1 MDKFLNRPKRDN
13 PEFDSSNTVRK
24 SKHRKYDESYM
35 DYGFTYTVVGNEE
48 RPQCVICFKVMAV
61 GSMLSNKMK
70 RHLET
75 VHATLINKPRT
86 YFESKLKAMRDQKTT
101 FANHAMIPSKI
112 LLASYKVAY
121 QVAKCKKSHT
131 IAKKLILPAA
141 MDMVSIM
148 LGEAAAKQ

>member
-13 PEFDSSNTVRK
+13 LEFDSSNTVRK

-35 DYGFTYTVVGNEE
+35 DYGFTYTVVENEE

-61 GSMLSNKMK
+61 ESMLPNKMN

-75 VHATLINKPRT
+75 VHQILKHKPRT
-86 YFESKLKAMRDQKTT
+86 YFKSKLKAMREQKTT
-101 FANHAMIPSKI
+101 FAKHAKIPSKA

-121 QVAKCKKSHT
+121 HVAKCKKPHT
-131 IAKKLILPAA
+131 IAEQLILPAA

-148 LGEAAAKQ
+148 LAEAAAKH